1 MKKKAAKLRTKL
13 SVVVLAAA
21 AMSVSGCGLQ
31 SIPKAKNAVDAAQ
44 AEVLNQYQRRA
55 DLIPNLVEIVKGAA
69 AQEKETLEA
78 VVNARA
84 KATQMQ
90 VNLNDAASLQ
100 KFQQAQSE
108 LGSALARLL
117 VVSENYPQ
125 LKAMD
130 GFRDLQV
137 QLEGTE
143 NRITVARQ
151 RTIAAIQEFNNQ
163 VTVFPTNLTNS
174 VVYHY
179 QPLPQWGADKDV
191 KSLEQAPK
199 VDFKK

>member
-1 MKKKAAKLRTKL
+1 MKKSRTFSTLFTCL
-13 SVVVLAAA
+13 SLAL
-21 AMSVSGCGLQ
+21 VPFISGCGIQ
-31 SIPKAKNAVDAAQ
+31 SIPRSKNAVDAAQ

-78 VVNARA
+78 VMNARA

-90 VNLNDAASLQ
+90 VNLSDADSLQ
-100 KFQQAQSE
+100 KFQRAQSE
-108 LGSALARLL
+108 LGGALARLMA
-117 VVSENYPQ
+117 VSENYPQ
-125 LKAMD
+125 LKSMEN
-130 GFRDLQV
+130 FRDLQV

-151 RTIAAIQEFNNQ
+151 RTIAAILEFNNQ

-174 VVYHY
+174 MIYHY
-179 QPLPQWGADKDV
+179 KPLPQWGADKDA

>member
-1 MKKKAAKLRTKL
+1 MKKKAAKLRTTI
-13 SVVVLAAA
+13 SVAALAAA
-21 AMSVSGCGLQ
+21 ALSVSGCGLQ

-44 AEVLNQYQRRA
+44 AEVLNQYQRRS

-108 LGSALARLL
+108 LGSALSRLL
-117 VVSENYPQ
+117 VVSENYP
-125 LKAMD
+125 
-130 GFRDLQV
+130 
-137 QLEGTE
+137 
-143 NRITVARQ
+143 
-151 RTIAAIQEFNNQ
+151 
-163 VTVFPTNLTNS
+163 
-174 VVYHY
+174 
-179 QPLPQWGADKDV
+179 
-191 KSLEQAPK
+191 
-199 VDFKK
+199 

>member
-1 MKKKAAKLRTKL
+1 MFTSYFKSFARAL
-13 SVVVLAAA
+13 VVTSAI
-21 AMSVSGCGLQ
+21 SISGCGVQ
-31 SIPKAKNAVDAAQ
+31 SIPRAKNAVDAAQ
-44 AEVLNQYQRRA
+44 AEVLNQYQRRS
-55 DLIPNLVEIVKGAA
+55 DLIPNLVEVVKGAA

-90 VNLNDAASLQ
+90 VNLNDAESLQ
-100 KFQQAQSE
+100 KFQRAQSE
-108 LGSALARLL
+108 LGSALSRLL

-125 LKAMD
+125 LKASE

-143 NRITVARQ
+143 NRITIARQ
-151 RTIAAIQEFNNQ
+151 RAISAILEFNNQ
-163 VTVFPTNLTNS
+163 VTVFPTNLTNNFFF
-174 VVYHY
+174 HHK
-179 QPLPQWGADKDV
+179 PLPQWGADKDV
-191 KSLEQAPK
+191 KSLEQPPK

>member
-1 MKKKAAKLRTKL
+1 MNLQTKKMNVALLFA
-13 SVVVLAAA
+13 LAATGL
-21 AMSVSGCGLQ
+21 SGCGLQ

-55 DLIPNLVEIVKGAA
+55 DLIPNLVEVVKANAA
-69 AQEKETLEA
+69 NEKETLEA

-90 VNLNDAASLQ
+90 VNLGDAESVKQ
-100 KFQQAQSE
+100 FQSAQAALS
-108 LGSALARLL
+108 SALSRLL

-125 LKAMD
+125 LKASD
-130 GFRDLQV
+130 SYRDLQV

-151 RTIAAIQEFNNQ
+151 RAIAAIEELNNQ
-163 VTVFPTNLTNS
+163 ITVFPTSITNNFI
-174 VVYHY
+174 YHY
-179 QPLPQWGADKDV
+179 KSLPQWGADKDV
-191 KSLEQAPK
+191 KTLEQAPK
-199 VDFKK
+199 VDFKE

>member
-1 MKKKAAKLRTKL
+1 MKTTLFSRATVPLLILTATTIT
-13 SVVVLAAA
+13 
-21 AMSVSGCGLQ
+21 GCGLQ
-31 SIPKAKNAVDAAQ
+31 SIPRSKNAVDAAQ
-44 AEVLNQYQRRA
+44 AEVLNQYQRRS

-78 VVNARA
+78 VMNARA

-90 VNLNDAASLQ
+90 VNLSDAASLQ

-108 LGSALARLL
+108 LGGALARLMA
-117 VVSENYPQ
+117 VSENYPQ
-125 LKAMD
+125 LKSMEN
-130 GFRDLQV
+130 FRDLQV

-151 RTIAAIQEFNNQ
+151 RTIAAIQAFNNE

-174 VVYHY
+174 LIYHY

-191 KSLEQAPK
+191 KTLEQAPK
-199 VDFKK
+199 VNFKK

>member
-1 MKKKAAKLRTKL
+1 MMKRRIL
-13 SVVVLAAA
+13 SGLTGVSLGLSLAV
-21 AMSVSGCGLQ
+21 VSGCGIQ
-31 SIPKAKNAVDAAQ
+31 SIPKSKNAVDAAQ

-55 DLIPNLVEIVKGAA
+55 DLVPNLVQVVKGAA

-78 VVNARA
+78 VMNARA

-90 VNLNDAASLQ
+90 VNLNDTESLQ
-100 KFQQAQSE
+100 KFQRAQSE
-108 LGSALARLL
+108 LGSALSRLM

-125 LKAMD
+125 LKATES
-130 GFRDLQV
+130 FRDLQV

-151 RTIAAIQEFNNQ
+151 RAIAAILEFNNQ
-163 VTVFPTNLTNS
+163 VTVFPTSVTNS
-174 VVYHY
+174 FMFHY
-179 QPLPQWGADKDV
+179 QPLPQWGADKDA
-191 KSLEQAPK
+191 KTLEQAPK